1 MRLAV
6 VFNPVAARTEA
17 EELRRALSDRS
28 LSAKWLETSESDA
41 GVSQARAAVEGGAE
55 VVISCAGDGT
65 VRACAEG
72 MVGSGV
78 ALAVM
83 PAGTGNLLARNLG
96 VPEKAEQVVEAAVSG
111 TRRRLD
117 VGKVNG
123 EIFTVMAG
131 TGLDAAMMEDTDGEA
146 KDRLGV
152 LAYVIEGA
160 KHLFDEPFPASI
172 RSNRGDAQQG
182 TFALILVGNLG
193 RLQGGVDLFPDA
205 SPEDGRL
212 ELLGL
217 LARGAGDT
225 VVGMVQAAANSDS
238 DHLFRATGPRF
249 DIELPEDMPYELD
262 GEAREA
268 TGHLEFEVVPSGL
281 VVCAPEGR
289 P

>member
-6 VFNPVAARTEA
+6 VFNPVAATDEA
-17 EELRRALSDRS
+17 EELRRALNDRS
-28 LSAKWLETSESDA
+28 LSTKWLETSESDA
-41 GVSQARAAVEGGAE
+41 GVGQARAAVEEGAQ
-55 VVISCAGDGT
+55 VVISCGGDGT

-72 MVGSGV
+72 MVDTGV

-96 VPEKAEQVVEAAVSG
+96 VPDRAEQVVEVALTG
-111 TRRRLD
+111 PRRRLD

-131 TGLDAAMMEDTDGEA
+131 TGLDAAIMGETDGDA

-152 LAYVIEGA
+152 LAYVVEGA

-205 SPEDGRL
+205 SPDDGRL

-217 LARGAGDT
+217 MARGPADT
-225 VVGMVQAAANSDS
+225 VVGMVQAAARSDG
-238 DHLFRATGPRF
+238 DQLFRAAGSRF
-249 DIELPEDMPYELD
+249 EVELPDDMPYELD
-262 GEAREA
+262 GEARQA
-268 TGHLEFEVVPSGL
+268 TGHLEFGVVPGGL
-281 VVCAPEGR
+281 VVCAPEER